1 MRLTDD
7 VHLVGSGA
15 IRLSNRYDCH
25 VYLLQSEGEAA
36 LIDAGSGLEPERI
49 VQNVLAAGVAPGALK
64 YILMTHVHGDHAGG
78 VRALRERL
86 GGKVVA
92 SAIEARLL
100 AVGSNED
107 LGLVRARASGIYP
120 RDFVI
125 PRTEADLVIA
135 DGESLTVGA
144 YKVTALVRP
153 GHSAGHT
160 CFLAEGSRRLLFGG
174 DILFLKGLASVQ
186 NIPGCELTAYRAS
199 VLSLRG
205 LGIEALFP
213 GHSLWCIDGAQE
225 HIDLAADRW
234 SGTSVPPNYA

>member
-7 VHLVGSGA
+7 VYLVGSGA
-15 IRLSNRYDCH
+15 IRLSNRFDCH

-49 VQNVLAAGVAPGALK
+49 VQNLAAAGVGLGALK
-64 YILMTHVHGDHAGG
+64 YSLLTHVHGDHAGG
-78 VRALRERL
+78 VRALRDRL

-100 AVGSNED
+100 AAGSDQE
-107 LGLVRARASGIYP
+107 LGLTMARASGIYP
-120 RDFVI
+120 ESFQI
-125 PRTEADLVIA
+125 PRLEVDQVIE
-135 DGESLTVGA
+135 DGESLKVGA
-144 YKVTALVRP
+144 YRVTALVRP

-160 CFLAEGSRRLLFGG
+160 CFLAENSRRLLFSG

-186 NIPGCELTAYRAS
+186 NIPGCDLDAYRAS
-199 VLSLRG
+199 VRSLRG
-205 LGIEALFP
+205 LGVDALFP

-234 SGTSVPPNYA
+234 SAALVPPNYA